1 MVTVQCLIG
10 RAASFAGTQCLS
22 RTSGLD
28 TPTAATTEANRNYGM
43 FRSIGEALQKK
54 AKKFLK
60 TGSHRSALDMKKE
73 STKYRKGPRLGK
85 TPGLGPRCL

>member
-10 RAASFAGTQCLS
+10 RATSYADAQCLS